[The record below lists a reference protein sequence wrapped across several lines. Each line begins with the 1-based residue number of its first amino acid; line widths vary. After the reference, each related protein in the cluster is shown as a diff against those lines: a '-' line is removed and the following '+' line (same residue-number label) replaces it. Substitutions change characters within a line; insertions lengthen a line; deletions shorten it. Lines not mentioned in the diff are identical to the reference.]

1 MLNQKIACNAHQ
13 GFQMGHVG
21 HDVHGVASMS
31 RHPHLSLS
39 DNLFFLG
46 IRFCSFVMLAK
57 FWEAPQYF
65 WLF

>member
-13 GFQMGHVG
+13 GFQKAHVG

-31 RHPHLSLS
+31 RHQHVSHF

-46 IRFCSFVMLAK
+46 IRFCSFVVLAN
-57 FWEAPQYF
+57 F
-65 WLF
+65 